1 MQLNLEQ
8 VVSHLQ
14 KIKRDH
20 GDENYHAALKGLFRD
35 LILKEGGSQYI
46 ASLLE
51 KLGDTEFDLESLKT
65 EVQQK
70 GPAEAKA
77 VDTPEAAASVIEQAI
92 QQGMPNCK
100 TKAHF
105 ELTLQASEALRVYLN
120 AAFGFDRET
129 SAKARE
135 GLNKLL
141 DLAPE
146 LATVT
151 QKLEDHPE
159 ATTNR
164 DFVDPPRDYSNEEIT
179 QKTLLEALGTLQS
192 SEDLTSWYSNMKTTL
207 DQINAPRLR
216 NELFD
221 AIRAKKAAL
230 RSRETN

>member
-46 ASLLE
+46 ATLLE
-51 KLGDTEFDLESLKT
+51 KLGDIEFDLESLKT

-70 GPAEAKA
+70 VPIEAKA
-77 VDTPEAAASVIEQAI
+77 VDTPEAAASVIEKAI

-129 SAKARE
+129 AAKARE
-135 GLNKLL
+135 GLNKLI

-164 DFVDPPRDYSNEEIT
+164 DFVEPPRDYTHEEVT

-192 SEDLTSWYSNMKTTL
+192 SEDLTSWYSNMKTTM
-207 DQINAPRLR
+207 DQVNAPRLR